1 MANIS
6 ISNLQPVG
14 LYLLT
19 DSKSLID
26 SMKDLLEN
34 ELKMTF
40 GGKKPKSKKSSNS
53 SGCYCPPPSAGGG
66 VGQ

>member
-19 DSKSLID
+19 DSESLID
-26 SMKDLLEN
+26 SMRDLSEN

-53 SGCYCPPPSAGGG
+53 SSYCPLPSGGG
-66 VGQ
+66 GKQ